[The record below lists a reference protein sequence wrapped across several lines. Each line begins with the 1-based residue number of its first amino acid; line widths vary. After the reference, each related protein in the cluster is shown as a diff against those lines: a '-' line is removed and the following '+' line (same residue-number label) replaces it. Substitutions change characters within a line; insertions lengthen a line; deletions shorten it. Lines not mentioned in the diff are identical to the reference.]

1 MSREAIEK
9 FYEIIGQDEDLQ
21 NRMREATDE
30 AGFLDLALQLGGDKG
45 CDFTKEELSAHM
57 DTLQESMDAELSE
70 AELEQVAGG
79 LSKTKVSSFNW
90 TNTYS
95 GCANCDK
102 DGLKT
107 TLTK

>member
-1 MSREAIEK
+1 MTLLK
-9 FYEIIGQDEDLQ
+9 D
-21 NRMREATDE
+21 
-30 AGFLDLALQLGGDKG
+30 
-45 CDFTKEELSAHM
+45 ELSAHM
-57 DTLQESMDAELSE
+57 NTLQESMDAELSE

-79 LSKTKVSSFNW
+79 LTKSTVSSFNW

-107 TLTK
+107 TLKR

>member
-1 MSREAIEK
+1 M
-9 FYEIIGQDEDLQ
+9 
-21 NRMREATDE
+21 N
-30 AGFLDLALQLGGDKG
+30 
-45 CDFTKEELSAHM
+45 
-57 DTLQESMDAELSE
+57 TLQESMDAELSE

-79 LSKTKVSSFNW
+79 LTKSTVSSFNW

-107 TLTK
+107 TLKR